1 MYLSI
6 LSDQPPFKY
15 EFQVKA
21 GKTANLLFSAI
32 EIVFLGMTKKV
43 EQVKAVVFVSSG
55 IKDEKITDENSIYD
69 TKYLAKLG
77 Q

>member
-32 EIVFLGMTKKV
+32 EIVFLGMTKKD
-43 EQVKAVVFVSSG
+43 KPPKKSTVV
-55 IKDEKITDENSIYD
+55 NSI
-69 TKYLAKLG
+69 TLSLLSFFKI
-77 Q
+77 

>member
-1 MYLSI
+1 M
-6 LSDQPPFKY
+6 
-15 EFQVKA
+15 
-21 GKTANLLFSAI
+21 
-32 EIVFLGMTKKV
+32 EINTDTDGVNFLGMTKKV

-69 TKYLAKLG
+69 SKYLAKLG

>member
-1 MYLSI
+1 ML
-6 LSDQPPFKY
+6 DGNKY
-15 EFQVKA
+15 GHRWSEFSW
-21 GKTANLLFSAI
+21 N
-32 EIVFLGMTKKV
+32 EKKV

>member
-1 MYLSI
+1 M
-6 LSDQPPFKY
+6 
-15 EFQVKA
+15 
-21 GKTANLLFSAI
+21 
-32 EIVFLGMTKKV
+32 EINTDTDGVNFLGMTKKV

-77 Q
+77 QEGFLIFSG